1 MFFLLLDIKWALF
14 RWKLDFGGMFRIVGS
29 AGMKCRGGMTV
40 QTDDVTAVEGS
51 GGLYSRAV
59 PSEVNG
65 NINDSFHGLVPRY
78 NFLFFRGKFLTI
90 PFLRKRYRN

>member
-29 AGMKCRGGMTV
+29 AGMKSRGVMTV

-59 PSEVNG
+59 PREVNG
-65 NINDSFHGLVPRY
+65 NINDSFHGLVPSITSCFFEK
-78 NFLFFRGKFLTI
+78 NF
-90 PFLRKRYRN
+90 

>member
-29 AGMKCRGGMTV
+29 AGTKCRGGMTV

-59 PSEVNG
+59 PREVNG
-65 NINDSFHGLVPRY
+65 NINDSFHGLVPSITSCFSEK
-78 NFLFFRGKFLTI
+78 NF
-90 PFLRKRYRN
+90 